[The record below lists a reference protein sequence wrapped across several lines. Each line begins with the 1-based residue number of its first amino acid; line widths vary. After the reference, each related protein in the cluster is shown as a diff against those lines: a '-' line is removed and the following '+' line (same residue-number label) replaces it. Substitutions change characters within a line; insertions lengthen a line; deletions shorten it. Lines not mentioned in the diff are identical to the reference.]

1 MCHIGHKKKLKE
13 KEHSREIIKKTK
25 NIHITK
31 EGYSLTFEEFL
42 QSSKANRKFNKNQKG
57 R

>member
-1 MCHIGHKKKLKE
+1 MPYWPQTKLKE
-13 KEHSREIIKKTK
+13 KEHSREIIKKEK
-25 NIHITK
+25 YIYITK

-42 QSSKANRKFNKNQKG
+42 QSSKANRKFNKNHKG